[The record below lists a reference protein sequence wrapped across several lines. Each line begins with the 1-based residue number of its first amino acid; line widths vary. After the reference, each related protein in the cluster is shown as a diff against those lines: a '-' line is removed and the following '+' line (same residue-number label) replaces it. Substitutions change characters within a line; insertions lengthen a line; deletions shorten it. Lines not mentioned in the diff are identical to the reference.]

1 MKSLPGTPPLSDI
14 LSVAALKPDNRRPS
28 LKNLVA
34 NFASVGLLRVD
45 NTGGLCGGPDLPNG
59 KHLLAAVSDDNF
71 NPLRITQFGAFEF
84 TG

>member
-1 MKSLPGTPPLSDI
+1 
-14 LSVAALKPDNRRPS
+14 
-28 LKNLVA
+28 
-34 NFASVGLLRVD
+34 
-45 NTGGLCGGPDLPNG
+45 LPNG